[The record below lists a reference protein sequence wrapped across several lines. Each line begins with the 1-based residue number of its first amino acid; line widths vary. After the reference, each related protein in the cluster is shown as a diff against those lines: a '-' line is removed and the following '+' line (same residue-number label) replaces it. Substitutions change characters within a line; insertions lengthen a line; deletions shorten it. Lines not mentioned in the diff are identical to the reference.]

1 MGLLYRFILREI
13 DGGGVQLETNRSLDR
28 EVAKTYSLT
37 LIARNDASPPLA
49 DTVELQ
55 ITVTDVNDVPPVFS
69 VDEYRISLSET
80 EDHTNFVT
88 FHVSFRLGMRK

>member
-1 MGLLYRFILREI
+1 MA
-13 DGGGVQLETNRSLDR
+13 GGGVQLETNRSLDR
-28 EVAKTYSLT
+28 EVAQTYSLS

-80 EDHTNFVT
+80 EDYINFVT
-88 FHVSFRLGMRK
+88 FHVSFRLCMRK

>member
-1 MGLLYRFILREI
+1 MREI
-13 DGGGVQLETNRSLDR
+13 TGGGVQLETLMSLDR

-55 ITVTDVNDVPPVFS
+55 ITVTDVNDLPPVFS
-69 VDEYRISLSET
+69 VEEYHISLSET
-80 EDHTNFVT
+80 EDHNNFVT
-88 FHVSFRLGMRK
+88 FHVRFILCTRK